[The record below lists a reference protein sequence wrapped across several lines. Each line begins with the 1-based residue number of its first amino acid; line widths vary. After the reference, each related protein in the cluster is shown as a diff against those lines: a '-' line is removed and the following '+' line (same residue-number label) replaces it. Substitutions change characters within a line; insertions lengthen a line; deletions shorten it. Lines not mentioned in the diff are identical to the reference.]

1 MFVKHASLFILA
13 ARFFVYLIKVDK
25 VHHCSG
31 LIHHFLDV
39 LNTKEG
45 VFFGGGGRDFHQK
58 QINIGFHLNREIHAT
73 CLMSNLPDIPLA
85 LKFIKLNNFVCQTYH
100 LSDNLK
106 T

>member
-45 VFFGGGGRDFHQK
+45 VFFGGGGRNKRVFQLKREVHTTCTT
-58 QINIGFHLNREIHAT
+58 FHL
-73 CLMSNLPDIPLA
+73 L
-85 LKFIKLNNFVCQTYH
+85 
-100 LSDNLK
+100 DNS
-106 T
+106 